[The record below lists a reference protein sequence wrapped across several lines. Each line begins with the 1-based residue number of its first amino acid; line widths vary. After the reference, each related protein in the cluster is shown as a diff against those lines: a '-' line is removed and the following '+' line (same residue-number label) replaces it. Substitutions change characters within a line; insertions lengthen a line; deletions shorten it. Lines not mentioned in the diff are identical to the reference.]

1 MNQKHHNKH
10 ISHIFANS
18 HQDDEDVSEVTKNT
32 ANDGSKEHSGIEE
45 KVPERWD
52 PDLTVSTWD
61 HSILGKAYSEPR
73 KQKRQRQ
80 QPQTRENK
88 SSSRQHEKN
97 CGSTALTYS
106 VSWRMLNKH
115 VLTSVN
121 QHKELDFLSFR
132 VCIRKSCHQSTV
144 LVNLTLSI
152 ILRSISVMIS
162 WRAKEDHQLSMLYHP
177 LLKVR
182 HS

>member
-61 HSILGKAYSEPR
+61 HSILGKGTA
-73 KQKRQRQ
+73 
-80 QPQTRENK
+80 T
-88 SSSRQHEKN
+88 
-97 CGSTALTYS
+97 STNSATK
-106 VSWRMLNKH
+106 LN
-115 VLTSVN
+115 
-121 QHKELDFLSFR
+121 
-132 VCIRKSCHQSTV
+132 
-144 LVNLTLSI
+144 
-152 ILRSISVMIS
+152 
-162 WRAKEDHQLSMLYHP
+162 
-177 LLKVR
+177 
-182 HS
+182 